1 MAIRVKT
8 GASTWSDVSE
18 LRVKTGISTWSDVIK
33 GRIKTAASVWSD
45 FFTATV
51 TPTIASTVTISRN
64 NATYPS
70 TLTGTMS
77 RWTNS
82 TSITY
87 VFQKSSDNVNFT
99 NIGSAAVISN
109 PSVGSSN
116 TVTYA
121 LTLADMPAF
130 TSYYRFVVTASNST
144 YSTSA
149 TSTSTSV
156 SVNQPAPINTVAP
169 TISPASGTE
178 GVTTYSVTSNGTWD
192 PVDTDGTYAYQW
204 QSFDQGSVYLN
215 ISGATSS
222 TYSPPSNFF
231 TLTLAS
237 PIRCRV
243 TATNASG
250 STAAFSNT
258 ATVVS
263 AAPTAGSVTLSPSG
277 SQYQGTQLTATTT
290 GWSGSPS
297 SYNVR
302 IYASA
307 SNPPT
312 TSSTL
317 KASSSG
323 ASSVTYTISATD
335 ASSGFFFKAFATAT
349 NASGASAEV
358 GSNVVTS
365 VAFSAPSAPQN
376 LARSTGNG
384 GSKTFTWSAPASDG
398 GAAIMSYQYNLNSSG
413 WFTTSSSTSQ
423 SLTLAAGSNVFQVR
437 AVNSVGGGTAASTGT
452 FVVPTINSGPSA
464 SSITTTSATVSWT
477 SSNQESYS
485 LSIPGAPSTPYGGST
500 ATSRSITRLSSG
512 TSYTPTLTITS
523 STGDTATTAGSAF
536 TTSIAPPV
544 NTVAPTI
551 SPSSGTAGTTQ
562 YSVTNN
568 GTWNPADSDGVYA
581 YLWQSSDNPPT
592 NTIFV
597 SAPGTNNL
605 SSYTPPSNFFT
616 LGYLSPIRCR
626 VTATNGGGSV
636 SAVSNTATVA
646 LPAPSGGTVSIT
658 TNTGNYTVGSI
669 ITYSTTGW
677 DPTPS
682 SYSLR
687 LYNGTNPV
695 LTSDPLRASTTSAS
709 GTYTIVAADIPN
721 YFKAFATATNSGGTS
736 TEVSSTQ
743 EGPATA
749 AAALNP
755 TFSGNTS
762 TTGGFT
768 GSVTNYDAAYTWNTP
783 SVAAGTLTAGTFTW
797 SAPSGQFR
805 FFTVSGL
812 SSGQSSTITVT
823 TTRTGYNSGS
833 NTTTGTANTLAPV
846 NTAAPTIAPTSGT
859 AGSTTYSVTSDGSW
873 NNSPTS
879 YAYQWQYNDQGA
891 VFLSIS
897 GATSSSYSPP
907 SNFNSIY
914 VSPIRC
920 RVTAT
925 NAGGSTEAFSNTAT
939 VSAPVATV
947 PGLVTSFTAT
957 SSLSGST
964 LSWNATWSAPVSN
977 GGATITSYKVFVER
991 AGSQSGP
998 WIASTTSISTTA
1010 GGTYSGAFTAASPY
1024 TTVNATTP
1032 KTIYGRVTGTAA
1044 TWIRVSVAAVNSAGT
1059 GAYDNSAIG

>member
-1 MAIRVKT
+1 MPVSINVSNVWRSVANLYVKT
-8 GASTWSDVSE
+8 ST
-18 LRVKTGISTWSDVIK
+18 TGGPFSNGW
-33 GRIKTAASVWSD
+33 R
-45 FFTATV
+45 TV
-51 TPTIASTVTISRN
+51 TDGYVKVGTTGGPFSNGWRRIFSSVLTPSIASTVTISRN
-64 NATYPS
+64 NATFPS
-70 TLTGTMS
+70 TLTGTNFN
-77 RWTNS
+77 WTNS
-82 TSITY
+82 TSLTY

-99 NIGSAAVISN
+99 DIGSPASIAN

-130 TSYYRFVVTASNST
+130 TSYYRFVVTAVNST

-169 TISPASGTE
+169 TISPTSGTE
-178 GVTTYSVTSNGTWD
+178 GVTTYSVTSNGTWN
-192 PVDTDGTYAYQW
+192 PVDTDGVYAYQW
-204 QSFDQGSVYLN
+204 QYFDQGSSYLS

-222 TYSPPSNFF
+222 TYSAPSNFF
-231 TLTLAS
+231 TSGLAS

-243 TATNASG
+243 TAANASG

-258 ATVVS
+258 ATVAS
-263 AAPTAGSVTLSPSG
+263 AAPTGGSVTLSPSG
-277 SQYQGTQLTATTT
+277 SQYQGTQLTAATT

-349 NASGASAEV
+349 NASGASVEV

-365 VAFSAPSAPQN
+365 VAFTAPSAPQN
-376 LARSTGNG
+376 LSRSTGNG
-384 GSKTFTWSAPASDG
+384 GSKTFTWSAPASNG
-398 GAAIMSYQYNLNSSG
+398 GTAITSYQYNLDSLG
-413 WFTTSSSTSQ
+413 WVTTSSSTSQ
-423 SLTLAAGSNVFQVR
+423 SLTVSAGSHVFQVR

-485 LSIPGAPSTPYGGST
+485 LSIPGAPATPYGGST
-500 ATSRSITRLSSG
+500 ATSRSITSLSSG

-523 STGDTATTAGSAF
+523 STGDTATTTGSAF

-551 SPSSGTAGTTQ
+551 SPTSGTAGTTQ
-562 YSVTNN
+562 YSVTSN
-568 GTWNPADSDGVYA
+568 GTWSPADSDGVYE

-592 NTIFV
+592 NSIFI
-597 SAPGTNNL
+597 SAPGTNTL
-605 SSYTPPSNFFT
+605 STYTPPSNFFT
-616 LGYLSPIRCR
+616 LGYSSPIRCR

-636 SAVSNTATVA
+636 SAVSNTATVSA
-646 LPAPSGGTVSIT
+646 PAVAPSGGTVSIS

-677 DPTPS
+677 SGSPT

-695 LTSDPLRASTTSAS
+695 LTSDPLRASTSSSS
-709 GTYTIVAADIPN
+709 GTYTITTSDVPN
-721 YFKAFATATNSGGTS
+721 FFKAFATATNSAGTS
-736 TEVSSTQ
+736 AEASSLQ
-743 EGPATA
+743 VGPAVQ
-749 AAALNP
+749 P
-755 TFSGNTS
+755 
-762 TTGGFT
+762 
-768 GSVTNYDAAYTWNTP
+768 
-783 SVAAGTLTAGTFTW
+783 
-797 SAPSGQFR
+797 
-805 FFTVSGL
+805 
-812 SSGQSSTITVT
+812 
-823 TTRTGYNSGS
+823 
-833 NTTTGTANTLAPV
+833 APV
-846 NTAAPTIAPTSGT
+846 NTVAPSVTPTSGT
-859 AGSTTYSVTSDGSW
+859 AGSTTYSCTTGSW

-897 GATSSSYSPP
+897 GATSSTYSPP

-925 NAGGSTEAFSNTAT
+925 NVGGSTEAFSNTAT
-939 VSAPVATV
+939 VSSPVVTV
-947 PGLVTSFTAT
+947 PGLVTSFTST

-977 GGATITSYKVFVER
+977 GGGTITSYKVYVER
-991 AGSQSGP
+991 GGSGTGP
-998 WIASTTSISTTA
+998 WIASTTSISTTS

-1044 TWIRVSVAAVNSAGT
+1044 TWIKVYVAAVNSAGT
-1059 GAYDNSAIG
+1059 GPYKDAIG